1 MSDTSDEE
9 FFKQRGFGQRLGY
22 GDRPAL
28 IIIDMINA
36 FTDKD
41 MPLGAP
47 LEDQIDA
54 ITPLLESAHA
64 RGTPVFFSTVAYE
77 YDDLRD
83 AGIWGLKMK
92 GSATLRAGTAS
103 VEVDE
108 RLPVLGADTILKKKY
123 ASCFFGT
130 DFVAQL
136 NARCIDTLIIT
147 GTATDVCC
155 ESTARDAFMLNY
167 RTLMVSDANATNSD
181 EAHNASLNALFNR
194 FADVFTTDEVVAL
207 LDASSSTTAVE

>member
-77 YDDLRD
+77 
-83 AGIWGLKMK
+83 
-92 GSATLRAGTAS
+92 
-103 VEVDE
+103 
-108 RLPVLGADTILKKKY
+108 
-123 ASCFFGT
+123 
-130 DFVAQL
+130 
-136 NARCIDTLIIT
+136 
-147 GTATDVCC
+147 
-155 ESTARDAFMLNY
+155 
-167 RTLMVSDANATNSD
+167 
-181 EAHNASLNALFNR
+181 
-194 FADVFTTDEVVAL
+194 
-207 LDASSSTTAVE
+207 